1 MTSTCLLVA
10 ALLMQAEILF
20 EARTTDGASIIGT
33 LVELDHQRVVLE
45 TSSGRRELPA
55 DVLLYLDAQP
65 ASPAKGQKSE
75 AWVNLVD
82 GSLLAAQ
89 SYTVQRA
96 VTRIALLGGGTAELP
111 TRNVANVRFQDLDPP
126 RQDQWERILATDAA
140 GDLLVVAKKQTL
152 DYLEGQIHDVTDEV
166 VQFELD
172 GEIHAVQ
179 RDRVAGLVYHQSG
192 GGELADVLARMTD
205 TAGSHFAVTAVVL
218 EKGTLELTTAAGLTV
233 ARPLASIRKIDF
245 SHGKVIYLS
254 DLEWDTG
261 RSDWIPFVSTAKPL
275 AVVKKF
281 YAPRRDRGFAAPE
294 LRLDGRSYAKG
305 LALHSR
311 TYLVYELPAGFRRFE
326 AIAGID
332 ESNVDLGHVHLEIHG
347 DEEELF
353 ASDLRGGEPPLK
365 ISLEITGVRRLFV
378 LVDFGEDLSVGDTL
392 NLCDAR
398 IVK

>member
-10 ALLMQAEILF
+10 AVLMQAEILF
-20 EARTTDGASIIGT
+20 VAQTTDGASITGT
-33 LVELDHQRVVLE
+33 LVELDHERVVLE
-45 TSSGRRELPA
+45 TSSGRRELPGS
-55 DVLLYLDAQP
+55 VLLYLDAQP
-65 ASPAKGQKSE
+65 ASPAKGQKPE
-75 AWVNLVD
+75 AWINLVD

-89 SYTVQRA
+89 SYTVQRS

-111 TRNVANVRFQDLDPP
+111 TRSVANVRFKDLDSS
-126 RQDQWERILATDAA
+126 RQDQWKRILATDAA
-140 GDLLVVAKKQTL
+140 GDLLVIAKKETL
-152 DYLEGQIHDVTDEV
+152 DYLEGLIHDVTDEV
-166 VQFELD
+166 VQFELE
-172 GEIHAVQ
+172 GEVHAVQ
-179 RDRVAGLVYHQSG
+179 RDRMAGLVYHQSRG
-192 GGELADVLARMTD
+192 TELADVLAHMTD
-205 TAGSHFAVTAVVL
+205 TAGSRFAVIAVVL

-233 ARPLASIRKIDF
+233 SRPLASIQKIDF

-254 DLEWDTG
+254 DLDWHTG

-275 AVVKKF
+275 AVLKKF
-281 YAPRRDRGFAAPE
+281 YEPRRDRGFARPE
-294 LRLDGRSYAKG
+294 LRLDGRAYAKG

-332 ESNVDLGHVHLEIHG
+332 QSHVDLGHVRLEIHG
-347 DEEELF
+347 DDRELF
-353 ASDLRGGEPPLK
+353 ASDLRGGEPPLE
-365 ISLEITGVRRLFV
+365 ISLEITGVRRLAI